1 MELKKLSLEELV
13 ELRTKMILEKS
24 DLRTINQII
33 LEKEIEYSESL
44 IFNEDVS
51 ATGGPAGAVS
61 GGGAV
66 SSGGVGMANAGI
78 AGMGSFQAAQPSSYA
93 GTTTGAAFAQGGG
106 TTGSGDIGVPFN
118 AGGGVKMFQKIPAKE
133 MGTNHGPRTG
143 KKSRQKKLNLKTIKN
158 LFAQRQDFTA
168 NQGGV
173 PKTKKVMNFDDF
185 QKDDLTKVTKVK
197 H

>member
-51 ATGGPAGAVS
+51 ATGGPSGAVS
-61 GGGAV
+61 GGAV
-66 SSGGVGMANAGI
+66 SSGGVGMTTAGI

>member
-13 ELRTKMILEKS
+13 EIRTKMILEKS

-78 AGMGSFQAAQPSSYA
+78 AGMGSFQSAQPSSYA
-93 GTTTGAAFAQGGG
+93 GTTTGAAFMQE
-106 TTGSGDIGVPFN
+106 
-118 AGGGVKMFQKIPAKE
+118 K
-133 MGTNHGPRTG
+133 RC
-143 KKSRQKKLNLKTIKN
+143 
-158 LFAQRQDFTA
+158 
-168 NQGGV
+168 
-173 PKTKKVMNFDDF
+173 
-185 QKDDLTKVTKVK
+185 
-197 H
+197 